1 MKQKRSQKR
10 IWKLPPW
17 MLLTPYGIIF
27 AVFIIIPV
35 GAAAVLSFTYFN
47 TIQPPE
53 FIGLQNYID
62 LFTTDSTFLR
72 YVVPNT
78 ITYALFVG
86 VGGYIPVSYTHLH
99 QDHGR
104 LQR

>member
-1 MKQKRSQKR
+1 MMRLKKK
-10 IWKLPPW
+10 INLPPW
-17 MLLTPYGIIF
+17 TLLTPYGIVF
-27 AVFIIIPV
+27 CVFIVIPV
-35 GAAAVLSFTYFN
+35 VAAALLSFTYFN
-47 TIQPPE
+47 TIQPPK

-86 VGGYIPVSYTHLH
+86 VGASCMI
-99 QDHGR
+99 
-104 LQR
+104 